1 MWKLDSVFLK
11 IWQFLP
17 HPFNCKKVRGVQL
30 SSNFLLLLSPIA
42 IVITLMC
49 EIWTRF
55 LKNIHQKWEY
65 YREEK
70 QDFER
75 LLIFLNRKMLAKSN
89 KIELSEEF
97 MAMWREEE
105 TLWNVMFPLYPDKNE
120 KDNSLK
126 RMSDKFQ
133 IFLDWYFWITFCFK
147 CKIFFQ
153 LTSEVLKFQLCF

>member
-1 MWKLDSVFLK
+1 MYFKKFS
-11 IWQFLP
+11 P
-17 HPFNCKKVRGVQL
+17 HPFNCKKVGRVQL
-30 SSNFLLLLSPIA
+30 SSNFLLLLSLIA
-42 IVITLMC
+42 IVITLTC

-75 LLIFLNRKMLAKSN
+75 LLIFLNIKMSAKSN

-97 MAMWREEE
+97 MAMWREEQ
-105 TLWNVMFPLYPDKNE
+105 TLWDVMFPLYPDKNE
-120 KDNSLK
+120 KDKSLK

-133 IFLDWYFWITFCFK
+133 IFSDWYFRITFYFK
-147 CKIFFQ
+147 CEIFFQ
-153 LTSEVLKFQLCF
+153 LTPEILKLQ

>member
-1 MWKLDSVFLK
+1 MFLK

-42 IVITLMC
+42 IVITLTC

-65 YREEK
+65 YREEQ

-133 IFLDWYFWITFCFK
+133 IFLDWYFWIAFCFK
-147 CKIFFQ
+147 CEIFFQ